1 MVSGKSCCD
10 KSGKKSV
17 GCQDSAGKFIL
28 WSMKDPTSGS
38 MALSTSSWCG
48 KTIFAPY
55 SKKDTKI
62 QLNQRRIG
70 IILTKT

>member
-1 MVSGKSCCD
+1 
-10 KSGKKSV
+10 
-17 GCQDSAGKFIL
+17 
-28 WSMKDPTSGS
+28 MKDPTSGS